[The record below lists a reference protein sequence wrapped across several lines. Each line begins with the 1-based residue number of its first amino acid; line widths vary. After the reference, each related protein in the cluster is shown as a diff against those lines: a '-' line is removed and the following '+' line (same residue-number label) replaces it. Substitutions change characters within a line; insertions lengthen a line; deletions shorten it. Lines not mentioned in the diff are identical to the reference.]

1 MHDRTVK
8 AIGTVLAPGGA
19 AGEALVL
26 DEPLSFWGGVDPAT
40 GRIVDGRHPQA
51 GNSIRGRVV
60 VMPAGRGSSSSST
73 VLAETVRAGTGPV
86 AVVLREPD
94 AILAVGALV
103 AAELYGLACPVVVL
117 DPPSY
122 GMIRTGDLVEVIDR
136 EGGALVRVDDGGTS
150 GQSA

>member
-1 MHDRTVK
+1 MK
-8 AIGTVLAPGGA
+8 ATGTVLASGNA

-26 DEPLSFWGGVDPAT
+26 DEPLSFWGGVDPGT

-73 VLAETVRAGTGPV
+73 VLAEAVRAGTGPV

-103 AAELYGLACPVVVL
+103 AAALYGLACPVLVL
-117 DPPSY
+117 DHASY
-122 GMIRTGDLVEVIDR
+122 SMIGTGDRVEVIDV
-136 EGGALVRVDDGGTS
+136 EEGALVRVEEGGTS